1 MLSHQPGPP
10 SGPVHTESIMT
21 RERGRNL
28 ILGAA
33 IGIALAMLGLTI
45 SPSNGEETAPPV
57 DPATLSGQALV
68 DWRIGEMKRIG
79 GMMGAIKRWDGNAA
93 SLGDLATAAEAL
105 RAAAGTIPAMFPENS
120 GIGAEGV
127 TKSRALPV
135 IWEKWEDFVQDTNDL
150 ENAAAAS
157 AAAIATG
164 DAEAI
169 KASVQGI
176 ITACQGCH
184 ETFRGPEIQ

>member
-1 MLSHQPGPP
+1 
-10 SGPVHTESIMT
+10 MT

-135 IWEKWEDFVQDTNDL
+135 IWEKWDQFVLEAKALED
-150 ENAAAAS
+150 AATAS
-157 AAAIATG
+157 ASAIATG
-164 DAEAI
+164 DANAI
-169 KASVQGI
+169 AASVDGI
-176 ITACQGCH
+176 VATCKTCH